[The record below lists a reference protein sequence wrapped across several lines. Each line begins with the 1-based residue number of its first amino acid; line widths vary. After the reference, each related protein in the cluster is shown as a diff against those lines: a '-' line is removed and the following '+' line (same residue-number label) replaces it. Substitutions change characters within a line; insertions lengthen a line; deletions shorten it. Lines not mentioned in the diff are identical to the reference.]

1 MLKVVFA
8 GLILFVSS
16 FANAGLIYFKYDG
29 TWSSFNSGDFGSTYV
44 ATLIFDNGGDIVENQ
59 SFGLADFVSA
69 NVSSGSYDFTM
80 FSVDID
86 SWAINFNSNASGQL
100 TGGWFD
106 ASNGV
111 HSWHYDPSFGD
122 ASFSDDTGSA
132 YYFESNIS
140 NAGQVIPEP
149 STLAIFALS
158 ILGLASSRVKY
169 KFFLAKYKSN
179 ARVYFDTY
187 PLNITEYISIFK

>member
-1 MLKVVFA
+1 MNIKMLKVVFA

-69 NVSSGSYDFTM
+69 NLSSGSYDFTM
-80 FSVDID
+80 FSIDID
-86 SWAINFNSNASGQL
+86 SWTINFSSNASGQL

-106 ASNGV
+106 ASNGD
-111 HSWHYDPSFGD
+111 HSWHFDPNYQD
-122 ASFSDDTGSA
+122 ASFENASGTA
-132 YYFESNIS
+132 RYFESNIS

-158 ILGLASSRVKY
+158 ILGLASSRLK
-169 KFFLAKYKSN
+169 
-179 ARVYFDTY
+179 RR
-187 PLNITEYISIFK
+187 

>member
-1 MLKVVFA
+1 MNIKLLKVSFA
-8 GLILFVSS
+8 GLILSVSC

-80 FSVDID
+80 FSTDID
-86 SWAINFNSNASGQL
+86 LWSINFNSNASGQL
-100 TGGWFD
+100 TGGWFN
-106 ASNGV
+106 ASNGD
-111 HSWHYDPSFGD
+111 HSWHFDPNFGD
-122 ASFSDDTGSA
+122 ATFSNDSDSA
-132 YYFESNIS
+132 GYFESNMS

-158 ILGLASSRVKY
+158 ILGLASSR
-169 KFFLAKYKSN
+169 
-179 ARVYFDTY
+179 
-187 PLNITEYISIFK
+187 FKRR